1 MTVLQA
7 LSGYYDR
14 LAARGKAPPIGF
26 SQENISWAIV
36 LSPEGTAVDVM
47 DLQVTADKKP
57 RPRAMQVPA
66 AVKRASGIAPNLLW
80 DKSAYVL
87 GVAGKTDDRLASE
100 RAAFKALRAHAAF
113 AALHADLLVGST
125 DAGLIALARFL
136 AGWSPDR
143 FDAAPFRGE
152 MRDANIVFR
161 LDGELPFLH
170 DRPAARD
177 LVARRAASG
186 GGIESFCL
194 VTGERAPIARLH
206 PSIKGVQGAQ
216 SSGASIVSFNLNAF
230 TSQGKEQGL
239 NAPVSERAA
248 FAYTTALNRLLARG
262 SRNRA
267 RIGDATTVF
276 WAEAG
281 ADRED
286 SAVMAETLFGDVLS
300 PGDVEDAEA
309 AKLRGALDR
318 LAAGRPFAEVA
329 ADLGL
334 DPETRL
340 HVLGLAPNASRLSIR
355 FWHTDPIGALFE
367 KLQRHW
373 RDLRIEPV
381 PWVRPPSAWRLL
393 LEAAQQRDGKNI
405 PPLLGGALMRAILTG
420 GPYPRALLSAVI
432 TRIRADG
439 DVNGTRAAILKACV
453 LRGPG
458 HNNTDQTQT
467 REDRYVS
474 LDLKEANAGYRLG
487 RLFAVL
493 EGAQRSALG
502 NVNATIRDRYFG
514 AASAT
519 PASTFPTLIRNTKN
533 HLKVI
538 RTRRGGGLAHWY
550 DKEIGEI
557 VDGFETTDFPRN
569 LSMTDQGRFAIGYY
583 HEREALYRRRKRDLP
598 AADQTDEN
606 THDEEES

>member
-14 LAARGKAPPIGF
+14 LAALGEAPPIGF

-36 LSPEGTAVDVM
+36 LSPEGAAVDVM

-66 AVKRASGIAPNLLW
+66 AVKRGRSIAPNLLW

-87 GVAGKTDDRLASE
+87 GVAGKTGDRLASKH
-100 RAAFKALRAHAAF
+100 AAFKT
-113 AALHADLLVGST
+113 LHADLLVASN

-143 FDAAPFRGE
+143 FDAAPFREE

-170 DRPAARD
+170 DRSAARD

-186 GGIESFCL
+186 GGIEGFCL

-206 PSIKGVQGAQ
+206 PLIKGVQGTH
-216 SSGASIVSFNLNAF
+216 SVGASIVSFGRAAF
-230 TSQGKEQGL
+230 RSQGKEQGL
-239 NAPVSERAA
+239 NAPVSERAT
-248 FAYTTALNRLLARG
+248 FAYSTALNRLLARG

-286 SAVMAETLFGDVLS
+286 SAAMAETLFRDVLS
-300 PGDVEDAEA
+300 PGVVEA

-334 DPETRL
+334 DPETRF
-340 HVLGLAPNASRLSIR
+340 HVLGLAPNVSRLSIR
-355 FWHTDPIGALFE
+355 FWHTDTIGALFE

-373 RDLRIEPV
+373 RDMRIEPV
-381 PWVRPPSAWRLL
+381 RWARPPSAWHLL
-393 LEAAQQRDGKNI
+393 LETARQRDGKNI

-439 DVNGTRAAILKACV
+439 DVNDTRAAILKACI

-458 HNNTDQTQT
+458 HGNTDQTQT
-467 REDRYVS
+467 WADRYVS

-493 EGAQRSALG
+493 EGAQGSALG
-502 NVNATIRDRYFG
+502 NVNARIRNRYFG

-519 PASTFPTLIRNTKN
+519 PASTFPVLFRNTKN

-606 THDEEES
+606 THDEEEES